1 MRRDLTELQQIYE
14 NTRGYET
21 SMDLYIEQVLF
32 NTDELYLQE
41 GIMGNVSSMVKNA
54 GAKVKDAFD
63 KYNPQEIY
71 NRAFVNI
78 SNKKAQLIKKHPTA
92 GKLFKIAANPTNI
105 KLAMMAI
112 AILGML
118 QGVDIPEGG
127 LGDLIKTITGA
138 AGLGAEGPIDIPAVD
153 VPDVDVPDTD
163 IGDAGATGDAG
174 EVGDVDDG
182 AAENLKDSEEALQD
196 TAYSGD
202 GIDNTEINNHLDQLV
217 EDGVLDQQ
225 AASQISL
232 CVKMQDGLEMGSNLE
247 GVTIDS
253 YDKMIDNTTII
264 TEDSG
269 VTATGEETFESYIK
283 ASITGKDGNE
293 IILSEIKTTTV
304 IDQATGNVTSQEEL
318 GGLEFDITKVL
329 EQNMQNLPAEQQ
341 EKLYSMI
348 IGGTNAPV
356 TESRRENDLIWESY
370 ITESNKQPAVADLKQ
385 LEAKFLKGMK
395 QVATVMA
402 QIASQ
407 KNIPAGQKVLAKQL

>member
-1 MRRDLTELQQIYE
+1 MKRDLTELQQIYE
-14 NTRGYET
+14 SSRGYET
-21 SMDLYIEQVLF
+21 PMDLYIEQVLF

-41 GIMGNVSSMVKNA
+41 GILDNVSSMVKNA

-63 KYNPQEIY
+63 KYNPQELY
-71 NRAFVNI
+71 NRAYVNI
-78 SNKKAQLIKKHPTA
+78 SNKKAQLTKMHPTA
-92 GKLFKIAANPTNI
+92 AKLFKIAANPRNI

-112 AILGML
+112 TVLGAL
-118 QGVDIPEGG
+118 QGVDTSSATELLSDLPEGE
-127 LGDLIKTITGA
+127 GDLANELMQQSG
-138 AGLGAEGPIDIPAVD
+138 GDSPGSEAEQNV
-153 VPDVDVPDTD
+153 
-163 IGDAGATGDAG
+163 
-174 EVGDVDDG
+174 
-182 AAENLKDSEEALQD
+182 NDSEQALQD
-196 TAYSGD
+196 TAYAGD

-217 EDGVLDQQ
+217 QDGVLDQQ

-283 ASITGKDGNE
+283 TSITGKDGNE

-370 ITESNKQPAVADLKQ
+370 ITESNKQTAVADLKQ
-385 LEAKFLKGMK
+385 LEAKFLTGLK

-402 QIASQ
+402 QLASQ
-407 KNIPAGQKVLAKQL
+407 KNIPVGQKVLAKQL

>member
-1 MRRDLTELQQIYE
+1 VKRDLTELQQIYE
-14 NTRGYET
+14 NSRGYET

-41 GIMGNVSSMVKNA
+41 GILDNVSSMVKNA

-63 KYNPQEIY
+63 KYNPQELY
-71 NRAFVNI
+71 NRAYVNI
-78 SNKKAQLIKKHPTA
+78 SNKKAQLTKMHPTA
-92 GKLFKIAANPTNI
+92 AKLFKIAANPRNI

-112 AILGML
+112 TVLGAL
-118 QGVDIPEGG
+118 QGVDTSSATELLSDLPEGE
-127 LGDLIKTITGA
+127 GDLANELIQQSG
-138 AGLGAEGPIDIPAVD
+138 GDSPGSEAEQNV
-153 VPDVDVPDTD
+153 
-163 IGDAGATGDAG
+163 
-174 EVGDVDDG
+174 
-182 AAENLKDSEEALQD
+182 NDSEQALQD
-196 TAYSGD
+196 TAYAGD

-217 EDGVLDQQ
+217 QDGVLDQQ

-283 ASITGKDGNE
+283 TSITGKDGNE

-304 IDQATGNVTSQEEL
+304 IDQDTGNVTSQEEL

-370 ITESNKQPAVADLKQ
+370 ITESNKQTAVADLKQ
-385 LEAKFLKGMK
+385 LEAKFLTGLK

-402 QIASQ
+402 QLASQ
-407 KNIPAGQKVLAKQL
+407 KNIPVGQKVLAKQL

>member
-1 MRRDLTELQQIYE
+1 
-14 NTRGYET
+14 
-21 SMDLYIEQVLF
+21 
-32 NTDELYLQE
+32 
-41 GIMGNVSSMVKNA
+41 MVKNA

-63 KYNPQEIY
+63 KYNPQELY
-71 NRAFVNI
+71 NRAYVNI
-78 SNKKAQLIKKHPTA
+78 SNKKAQLTKMHPTA
-92 GKLFKIAANPTNI
+92 AKLFKIAANPRNI

-112 AILGML
+112 TVLGAL
-118 QGVDIPEGG
+118 QGVDTSSATELLSDLPEGE
-127 LGDLIKTITGA
+127 GDLANELIQQSG
-138 AGLGAEGPIDIPAVD
+138 GDSPGSEAEQNV
-153 VPDVDVPDTD
+153 
-163 IGDAGATGDAG
+163 
-174 EVGDVDDG
+174 
-182 AAENLKDSEEALQD
+182 NDSEQALQD
-196 TAYSGD
+196 TAYAGD

-217 EDGVLDQQ
+217 QDGVLDQQ

-283 ASITGKDGNE
+283 TSITGKDGNE

-370 ITESNKQPAVADLKQ
+370 ITESNKQTAVADLKQ
-385 LEAKFLKGMK
+385 LEAKFLTGLK

-402 QIASQ
+402 QLASQ
-407 KNIPAGQKVLAKQL
+407 KNIPVGQKVLAKQL

>member
-1 MRRDLTELQQIYE
+1 MKRDLTELQQIYE
-14 NTRGYET
+14 NSRGYET

-41 GIMGNVSSMVKNA
+41 GILDNVSSMVKNA

-63 KYNPQEIY
+63 KYNPQELY
-71 NRAFVNI
+71 NRAYVNI
-78 SNKKAQLIKKHPTA
+78 SNKKAQLTKMHPTA
-92 GKLFKIAANPTNI
+92 AKLFKIAANPRNI

-112 AILGML
+112 TVLGAL
-118 QGVDIPEGG
+118 QGVDTSSATELLSDLPEGE
-127 LGDLIKTITGA
+127 GDLANELIQQSG
-138 AGLGAEGPIDIPAVD
+138 GDSPGSEAEQNV
-153 VPDVDVPDTD
+153 
-163 IGDAGATGDAG
+163 
-174 EVGDVDDG
+174 
-182 AAENLKDSEEALQD
+182 NDSEQALQD
-196 TAYSGD
+196 TAYAGD

-217 EDGVLDQQ
+217 QDGVLDQQ

-283 ASITGKDGNE
+283 TSITGKDGNE

-304 IDQATGNVTSQEEL
+304 IDQDTGNVTSQEEL

-370 ITESNKQPAVADLKQ
+370 ITESNKQTAVADLKQ
-385 LEAKFLKGMK
+385 LEAKFLTGLK

-402 QIASQ
+402 QLASQ
-407 KNIPAGQKVLAKQL
+407 KNIPVGQKVLAKQL

>member
-1 MRRDLTELQQIYE
+1 MRRDLTELQEIYE

-32 NTDELYLQE
+32 NSDELYLQE
-41 GIMGNVSSMVKNA
+41 GILDNVSSMVKNA

-63 KYNPQEIY
+63 KYNPQELY
-71 NRAFVNI
+71 NRAYVNI
-78 SNKKAQLIKKHPTA
+78 SNKKAQLTKMHPTA
-92 GKLFKIAANPTNI
+92 AKLFKIAANPRNI

-112 AILGML
+112 TVLGAL
-118 QGVDIPEGG
+118 QGVDTSSATELLSDLPEGE
-127 LGDLIKTITGA
+127 GDLANELMQQSG
-138 AGLGAEGPIDIPAVD
+138 GDSPGSEAEQNV
-153 VPDVDVPDTD
+153 
-163 IGDAGATGDAG
+163 
-174 EVGDVDDG
+174 
-182 AAENLKDSEEALQD
+182 NDSEQALQD
-196 TAYSGD
+196 TAYAGD

-217 EDGVLDQQ
+217 QDGVLDQQ

-283 ASITGKDGNE
+283 TSITGKDGNE

-304 IDQATGNVTSQEEL
+304 IDQATGNVTRQEEL
-318 GGLEFDITKVL
+318 GGLEFDIGKVL

-370 ITESNKQPAVADLKQ
+370 ITESNKQTAVADLKQ
-385 LEAKFLKGMK
+385 LEAKFLTGLK

-402 QIASQ
+402 QLASQ
-407 KNIPAGQKVLAKQL
+407 KNIPVGQKVLAKQL

>member
-1 MRRDLTELQQIYE
+1 MKRDLTELQQIYE
-14 NTRGYET
+14 NSRGYET

-41 GIMGNVSSMVKNA
+41 GILDNVSSMVKNA

-63 KYNPQEIY
+63 KYNPQELY
-71 NRAFVNI
+71 NRAYVNI
-78 SNKKAQLIKKHPTA
+78 SNKKAQLTKMHPTA
-92 GKLFKIAANPTNI
+92 AKLFKIAANPRNI

-112 AILGML
+112 TVLGAL
-118 QGVDIPEGG
+118 QGVDTSSATELLSDLPEGE
-127 LGDLIKTITGA
+127 GDLANELIQQSG
-138 AGLGAEGPIDIPAVD
+138 GDSPGSEAEQNV
-153 VPDVDVPDTD
+153 
-163 IGDAGATGDAG
+163 
-174 EVGDVDDG
+174 
-182 AAENLKDSEEALQD
+182 NDSEQALQD
-196 TAYSGD
+196 TAYAGD

-217 EDGVLDQQ
+217 QDGVLDQQ

-283 ASITGKDGNE
+283 TSITGKDGNE

-370 ITESNKQPAVADLKQ
+370 ITESNKQTAVADLKQ
-385 LEAKFLKGMK
+385 LEAKFLTGLK

-402 QIASQ
+402 QLASQ
-407 KNIPAGQKVLAKQL
+407 KNIPVGQKVLAKQL

>member
-1 MRRDLTELQQIYE
+1 VKRDLTELQQIYE
-14 NTRGYET
+14 NSRGYET

-41 GIMGNVSSMVKNA
+41 GILDNVSSMVKNA

-63 KYNPQEIY
+63 KYNPQELY
-71 NRAFVNI
+71 NRAYVNI
-78 SNKKAQLIKKHPTA
+78 SNKKAQLTKMHPTA
-92 GKLFKIAANPTNI
+92 AKLFKIAANPRNI

-112 AILGML
+112 TVLGAL
-118 QGVDIPEGG
+118 QGVDTSSATELLSDLPEGE
-127 LGDLIKTITGA
+127 GDLANELIQQSG
-138 AGLGAEGPIDIPAVD
+138 GDSPGSEAEQNV
-153 VPDVDVPDTD
+153 
-163 IGDAGATGDAG
+163 
-174 EVGDVDDG
+174 
-182 AAENLKDSEEALQD
+182 NDSEQALQD
-196 TAYSGD
+196 TAYAGD

-217 EDGVLDQQ
+217 QDGVLDQQ

-283 ASITGKDGNE
+283 TSITGKDGNE

-370 ITESNKQPAVADLKQ
+370 ITESNKQTAVADLKQ
-385 LEAKFLKGMK
+385 LEAKFLTGLK

-402 QIASQ
+402 QLASQ
-407 KNIPAGQKVLAKQL
+407 KNIPVGQKVLAKQL